1 MGIAAAEAGSI
12 GLATPW
18 AGYNYAGI
26 AAGAPAPIAAAAP
39 AAWATPAI
47 AAAPAWAGAAIA
59 PAPLAINP
67 LDYAG
72 QLYPAAEPY
81 LHDLAGEAYPEAEA
95 YVHDAAGDA
104 AADASPA
111 AEAYLHI
118 EPIAAPLPA
127 LAPAPIAAAPAI
139 GYA

>member
-1 MGIAAAEAGSI
+1 MGSVQLCEAQLAVHLTHKMKAFVAVAATIAAAEAGSI

-26 AAGAPAPIAAAAP
+26 AAGAPAPIAAAP
-39 AAWATPAI
+39 AAWAAPAI

-67 LDYAG
+67 LGYAG

-95 YVHDAAGDA
+95 YVH
-104 AADASPA
+104 
-111 AEAYLHI
+111 
-118 EPIAAPLPA
+118 
-127 LAPAPIAAAPAI
+127 
-139 GYA
+139 

>member
-1 MGIAAAEAGSI
+1 MGHKMKAFVAVAATIAAAEAGSI

-39 AAWATPAI
+39 A
-47 AAAPAWAGAAIA
+47 AWAGAAIA

-111 AEAYLHI
+111 AEEY
-118 EPIAAPLPA
+118 
-127 LAPAPIAAAPAI
+127 
-139 GYA
+139 